1 MVWDRLHYLLEAE
14 KQLGDKNICKDV
26 SFNDET
32 LRYLVETRDKMFL
45 NYKRKESM
53 LEKEIKYFMYDYKN
67 ASNLGN

>member
-14 KQLGDKNICKDV
+14 KQLGDKNIYKDV

-32 LRYLVETRDKMFL
+32 LRYLVETGDKMFL